1 VSYKSGYTSLVL
13 LAVLSATACQP
24 LPQPFQPGASKKSG
38 NPLHDSELGGGIA
51 VRPVAGLRGR
61 AGQRLAEKIAAALLK
76 RDFIAFTG
84 TGNSRSKILSGVAT
98 TRPDSDGFRQIEIGW
113 NLRSNP
119 NEAVKTTLLNL
130 RVSSADWLQGD
141 ENLLD
146 RIARQSITKIA
157 ALAQTAAPVD
167 KTANRPERN
176 LHVSTIIGAPTEAGM
191 LLRSELE
198 TALRRRSIRVSPQ
211 LRGGTLVVAG
221 AIALEPTEKNR
232 RKISIDWS
240 LLTPDGGELGRV
252 QQANEIAVE
261 ELEENWPQVARNIAV
276 ATANGLQDLL
286 RRIADAS
293 LNRPAP
299 RR

>member
-1 VSYKSGYTSLVL
+1 MSYKSGYTSLVL

-24 LPQPFQPGASKKSG
+24 LPQPFQPGAYKKSG

-51 VRPVAGLRGR
+51 VRPVAGLRGG

-157 ALAQTAAPVD
+157 ALTQTAAPVD

>member
-51 VRPVAGLRGR
+51 VRPVAGLRGGV
-61 AGQRLAEKIAAALLK
+61 GQRLAEKIAAALLK

-113 NLRSNP
+113 YLRSNP

-276 ATANGLQDLL
+276 ATANGLRDLL
-286 RRIADAS
+286 RRIPDAALS
-293 LNRPAP
+293 HPAP
-299 RR
+299 PR